1 MADARYWIEKILTGS
16 ALARH
21 LGVTLATVE
30 KDRVVLALPFDPANV
45 TVEDIVHGGAI
56 ATLIDIAGAAASAS
70 GLKEGEASGGTT
82 ASMTVSYLAA
92 ARGADL
98 TAEAVVIQRSR
109 SQTVADVYVRDEDKR
124 LVAKG
129 MVTSR
134 IFAAR

>member
-1 MADARYWIEKILTGS
+1 MADARYLIEKILTGS
-16 ALARH
+16 ALARY
-21 LGVTLATVE
+21 LGIAVASVE
-30 KDRVVLALPFDPANV
+30 KDRVVLSLPFRPENV

-56 ATLIDIAGAAASAS
+56 ATLIDVAGAAASAS
-70 GLKEGEASGGTT
+70 GLEEGEATGGAT
-82 ASMTVSYLAA
+82 ASMTISYLAA

-98 TAEAVVIQRSR
+98 TAEALVIQRSR
-109 SQTVADVYVRDEDKR
+109 AQTVSDVYVRDGEGR